1 MCGHWGFQ
9 VGCVPKAGNGD
20 GLGVV
25 AEGLHEGGIWV
36 CHQMLSPMGRGQRMR
51 RSCSRE
57 SSVLL
62 GMRVVFGEEE
72 EE

>member
-1 MCGHWGFQ
+1 
-9 VGCVPKAGNGD
+9 
-20 GLGVV
+20 
-25 AEGLHEGGIWV
+25 
-36 CHQMLSPMGRGQRMR
+36 MGRGQRMR